1 MMSAFPSIGEFN
13 SQRSQREIVTAF
25 SPSFD
30 VRGKSMKDATTW
42 SDPSVF
48 GTRAKFNLERDLNS
62 NMDPAFLEID
72 VS

>member
-1 MMSAFPSIGEFN
+1 VSFTNKYQSQWKRQAFFSI
-13 SQRSQREIVTAF
+13 S
-25 SPSFD
+25 SFD
-30 VRGKSMKDATTW
+30 VRGKALKDAATW